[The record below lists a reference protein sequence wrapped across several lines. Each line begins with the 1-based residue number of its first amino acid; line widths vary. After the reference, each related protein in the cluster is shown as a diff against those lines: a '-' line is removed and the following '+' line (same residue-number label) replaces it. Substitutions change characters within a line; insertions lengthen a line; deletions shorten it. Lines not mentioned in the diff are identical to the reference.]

1 MGISEF
7 QQIGEP
13 FFLFLS
19 LGWRFVCVRAHNL
32 GVFFLQD
39 VSRHIIYGR
48 VMIAGTKDMA
58 ILGTELMDR

>member
-1 MGISEF
+1 MF
-7 QQIGEP
+7 P
-13 FFLFLS
+13 S

-48 VMIAGTKDMA
+48 VMIGGTKDMA